1 MVIHVTL
8 LQLQVLHKL
17 MNRKNLHTVLHCHP
31 LFSSVK
37 PSRWSLLMWLQ
48 VEESPRRI
56 KEIRKYKRKKKR
68 RKIMLVV

>member
-1 MVIHVTL
+1 
-8 LQLQVLHKL
+8 
-17 MNRKNLHTVLHCHP
+17 
-31 LFSSVK
+31 
-37 PSRWSLLMWLQ
+37 MWLQ